1 MQDPIEI
8 MRIKQFLCTVVPILT
23 KQLKLAIQEA
33 GFTVTEQGDGLD
45 SVFLVKCGN
54 KEIKFFL
61 HNLLMEI
68 ATVDRD
74 QEPLRFDK
82 RLRDFDYFLAKTARL
97 TESKLNILLHMLS
110 KENVDATIE
119 SIIQDAKQ
127 YERIRIWR
135 FDQEKPAQD
144 HQP

>member
-45 SVFLVKCGN
+45 SVFLVKCGE

-74 QEPLRFDK
+74 EEPLRFDE
-82 RLRDFDYFLAKTARL
+82 RLQDFDFFIAKTARVVQ
-97 TESKLNILLHMLS
+97 SKLAVLFHLLWQEDVDTAIENISH
-110 KENVDATIE
+110 NA
-119 SIIQDAKQ
+119 AQ

-135 FDQEKPAQD
+135 LDQKPT
-144 HQP
+144 